1 MRFANTSELK
11 GAEFENVDLS
21 DTRFRN
27 VNLQGARFHEA
38 MLVNARMSGLIHG
51 LVINDIEVAPLIDA
65 EMNRRYPERA
75 KLRPTDAAGMRA
87 AWAVCEDLWSASKAR
102 ASALPESMLHERV
115 DDEWSFLE
123 SMRHLVMVTDAW
135 IGVNVLGRS
144 GQFHR
149 FGVVPSFITEPPPEI
164 DVNADPTFDEVVLA
178 REDRMN
184 VVRAL
189 VAGVTD
195 ASLDEK
201 PSDNTVRHCLIAVFN
216 EEWAHNRFANRDLD
230 VLTSR

>member
-1 MRFANTSELK
+1 MRFANTSGLR
-11 GAEFENVDLS
+11 GAEFENIDLS
-21 DTRFRN
+21 GAQFRN

-65 EMNRRYPERA
+65 EMNRRHPERA

-123 SMRHLVMVTDAW
+123 SMRHL
-135 IGVNVLGRS
+135 
-144 GQFHR
+144 
-149 FGVVPSFITEPPPEI
+149 
-164 DVNADPTFDEVVLA
+164 
-178 REDRMN
+178 
-184 VVRAL
+184 
-189 VAGVTD
+189 
-195 ASLDEK
+195 
-201 PSDNTVRHCLIAVFN
+201 
-216 EEWAHNRFANRDLD
+216 
-230 VLTSR
+230 